1 MLRAPVCP
9 LVRPECAFF
18 NCLLSDLS
26 NFSLA
31 KLIQNKVKINGTI
44 MLCREVILWKRES
57 LATRICN

>member
-1 MLRAPVCP
+1 MLRPGLPARSTRVSF
-9 LVRPECAFF
+9 LQ
-18 NCLLSDLS
+18 LSLSDLS

-31 KLIQNKVKINGTI
+31 KLIQNKVKINGTT